1 MNDATESNFSQG
13 QQMKLENEEKRNTN
27 IYGTNYLDLE
37 SKSGTC
43 TNAVEFYPPVWTEI
57 RKCPVGLKL

>member
-13 QQMKLENEEKRNTN
+13 QQMKLENEEKRNAN

-43 TNAVEFYPPVWTEI
+43 TMLWSFTHQFGQKFESVQ
-57 RKCPVGLKL
+57 